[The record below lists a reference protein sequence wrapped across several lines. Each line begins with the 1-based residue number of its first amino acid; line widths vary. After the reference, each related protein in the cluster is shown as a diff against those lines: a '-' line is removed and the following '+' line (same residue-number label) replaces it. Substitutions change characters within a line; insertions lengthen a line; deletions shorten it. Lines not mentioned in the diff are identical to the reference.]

1 MVDRARGAAAKAKRA
16 MALVRNACSRTK
28 ATGAVVAAGIACLAF
43 GGVGETK
50 AANLLELNFWLSGP
64 NYSGV
69 VPACNEQQALD
80 LIASRFA
87 ETERRFWDSTLSIT
101 EFVKVH
107 EIAFRPWGP
116 QYQPRRYCQ
125 GTIYTN
131 DARKRAIYYSIIE
144 DGGFIGATWGVEWC
158 IVGLDRNYAYA
169 PSCKMAG
176 P

>member
-1 MVDRARGAAAKAKRA
+1 MVDRARGAAAKAKRTA
-16 MALVRNACSRTK
+16 GRVRNAFSRKT
-28 ATGAVVAAGIACLAF
+28 AAAALVAAGAACLGF
-43 GGVGETK
+43 GGTAQ
-50 AANLLELNFWLSGP
+50 AASLFELNFWLSGP

-69 VPACNEQQALD
+69 VPACDERQALD

-87 ETERRFWDSTLSIT
+87 ETERRFWASDLSIT

-116 QYQPRRYCQ
+116 EYQPRRYCR

-144 DGGFIGATWGVEWC
+144 AGGPIGATWGVEWC
-158 IVGLDRNYAYA
+158 VVGLDRNYAYA

>member
-1 MVDRARGAAAKAKRA
+1 MSLATVSGAVKAA
-16 MALVRNACSRTK
+16 
-28 ATGAVVAAGIACLAF
+28 AVVAGLALVSM
-43 GGVGETK
+43 GGASGAK

-69 VPACNEQQALD
+69 VPACEDQQALD

-87 ETERRFWDSTLSIT
+87 ETERRFWASDLTIT
-101 EFVKVH
+101 GFEKVH

-116 QYQPRRYCQ
+116 QYQPRRYCK
-125 GTIYTN
+125 GTVFTT

-144 DGGFIGATWGVEWC
+144 DGGFIGASWGVDWC
-158 IVGLDRNYAYA
+158 VVGLDRNYAYA

>member
-1 MVDRARGAAAKAKRA
+1 MVDRALSAGAKAR
-16 MALVRNACSRTK
+16 
-28 ATGAVVAAGIACLAF
+28 GVVARALRAVAGSRMAGLALAAGLAALAIAPRA
-43 GGVGETK
+43 E
-50 AANLLELNFWLSGP
+50 AASLWEKNFWLSGP

-69 VPACNEQQALD
+69 IPACDEPSALET
-80 LIASRFA
+80 ISRRFAQTESRFWA
-87 ETERRFWDSTLSIT
+87 SDLTIT
-101 EFVKVH
+101 EFEKIH

-116 QYQPRRYCQ
+116 EYQPRRYCR
-125 GTIYTN
+125 GTIYTS

-144 DGGFIGATWGVEWC
+144 DGGYIGASWGVEWC